1 MEEVKIRANV
11 RQTSGKTVKTVT
23 GFAKKKFVEKEK
35 IEPFIN
41 MNQ

>member
-23 GFAKKKFVEKEK
+23 GFAKKFVEKGK
-35 IEPFIN
+35 NEPFIN

>member
-23 GFAKKKFVEKEK
+23 GFAKKKSLYIEKEK
-35 IEPFIN
+35 KLSLSSI
-41 MNQ
+41 